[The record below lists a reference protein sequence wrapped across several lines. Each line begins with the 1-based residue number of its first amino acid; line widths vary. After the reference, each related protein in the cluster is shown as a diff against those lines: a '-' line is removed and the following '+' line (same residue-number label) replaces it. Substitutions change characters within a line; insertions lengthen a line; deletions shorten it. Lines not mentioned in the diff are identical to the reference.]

1 MLQPRVTVD
10 YSLFEKKMGAL
21 GTKVIPRA
29 RITAQQ
35 IARYG
40 LKAVRLFTLRVPV
53 ARGRGSRI
61 ARTEGRRRI
70 ADLWQLT
77 HSRRATMDVY
87 TIRNLYPNQ
96 DVLIFFEEGTP
107 RHDIPSGGKTL
118 MHWVDEE
125 TKEDVFARQVDH
137 PGMAA
142 TKMVERTVEQVIN
155 PRVELWIRQT
165 LAMVG
170 QETR

>member
-1 MLQPRVTVD
+1 MLQPKVTVD

-35 IARYG
+35 IAKYG
-40 LKAVRLFTLRVPV
+40 VKAVRLFTLRVPV
-53 ARGRGSRI
+53 ARGRGGRI
-61 ARTEGRRRI
+61 TRTEGRRKI
-70 ADLWQLT
+70 ADLWRLT

-96 DVLIFFEEGTP
+96 DVIIFFEEGTP
-107 RHDIPSGGKTL
+107 RHEIKPRRRRFL
-118 MHWVDEE
+118 HWIDEE
-125 TKEDVFARQVDH
+125 TGEDVFARSVDH

-155 PRVELWIRQT
+155 PRVELWMRQT